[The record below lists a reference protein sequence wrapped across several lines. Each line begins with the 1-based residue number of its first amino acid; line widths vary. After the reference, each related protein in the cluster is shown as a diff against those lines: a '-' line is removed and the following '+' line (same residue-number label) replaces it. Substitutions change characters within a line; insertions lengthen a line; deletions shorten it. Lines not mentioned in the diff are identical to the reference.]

1 MKKIIGNI
9 VFFLFPFLLILYY
22 YRYYSAVDTWGIQ
35 CTFHHLTGY
44 LCPGCGGQRAIHAL
58 LHGNII
64 EAFHDNVL
72 IILILP
78 LLVFYYIV
86 LGQGYLLSN
95 KKFENYG
102 NFKTVY
108 LYVFIA
114 VLVLFFILRNIPY
127 YPFTLLA
134 P

>member
-22 YRYYSAVDTWGIQ
+22 YRYYSEVDTWGIQ
-35 CTFHHLTGY
+35 CTFHRLTGY

-108 LYVFIA
+108 LYIFIA